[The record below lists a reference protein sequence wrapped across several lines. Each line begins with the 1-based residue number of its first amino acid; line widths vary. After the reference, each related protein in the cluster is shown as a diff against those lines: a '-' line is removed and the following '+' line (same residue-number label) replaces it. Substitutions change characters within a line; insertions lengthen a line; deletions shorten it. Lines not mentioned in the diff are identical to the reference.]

1 MRDKRVQR
9 QDWIGGASE
18 QGANLTKSWPT
29 PWRALGQSLSIAGVL
44 CGDKLARPQHSRCA
58 QWSAG
63 VVYKITDLAA
73 GLRQMFE
80 SNTAGGWWPTALLTD
95 QVLKDHLR
103 GTHPWLPP
111 LRNYQGTTL
120 ALLG

>member
-44 CGDKLARPQHSRCA
+44 CGDKLARP
-58 QWSAG
+58 
-63 VVYKITDLAA
+63 
-73 GLRQMFE
+73 
-80 SNTAGGWWPTALLTD
+80 
-95 QVLKDHLR
+95 
-103 GTHPWLPP
+103 
-111 LRNYQGTTL
+111 
-120 ALLG
+120 